1 MTNMTE
7 DAVIYTKDLCPYCN
21 MAKDL
26 LKKKNIKFKEIYL
39 TGSPDMV
46 EEMLK
51 KSNGR
56 KTVPQIFLGS
66 KHIGGYDDL
75 CEYLK
80 TN

>member
-7 DAVIYTKDLCPYCN
+7 DTVIYTKDLCPYCN

-26 LKKKNIKFKEIYL
+26 LKKKSMKFKEIDL
-39 TGSPDMV
+39 TSSPNTV

-56 KTVPQIFLGS
+56 KTVPQIFLGN

-75 CEYLK
+75 CEYFK
-80 TN
+80 IN

>member
-1 MTNMTE
+1 MKNMTE
-7 DAVIYTKDLCPYCN
+7 EAVVYTKDLCPYCN

-26 LKKKNIKFKEIYL
+26 LKKKNIKFKEINL
-39 TGSPDMV
+39 ISSPNTV

-51 KSNGR
+51 KSHGR
-56 KTVPQIFLGS
+56 KTVPQIFLGN
-66 KHIGGYDDL
+66 KHIGGYDNL